1 MILSIGLLYTSAMR
15 LAFLG
20 PVGTYGERAARR
32 LASLAGH
39 PEAELVPQEW
49 ERGCLGWVV
58 LLAWVAVVTNPVVA
72 DPALRCRM

>member
-1 MILSIGLLYTSAMR
+1 MASGRQGMILSIGLLYTSAMR

-39 PEAELVPQEW
+39 AEAELVPQQGI
-49 ERGCLGWVV
+49 RAVIQS
-58 LLAWVAVVTNPVVA
+58 LATAQCDAAVVPVEN
-72 DPALRCRM
+72 

>member
-32 LASLAGH
+32 LAGRRGSICVAGSFYLA
-39 PEAELVPQEW
+39 AEVRAQ
-49 ERGCLGWVV
+49 
-58 LLAWVAVVTNPVVA
+58 LLAPR
-72 DPALRCRM
+72 DDLPGSQ